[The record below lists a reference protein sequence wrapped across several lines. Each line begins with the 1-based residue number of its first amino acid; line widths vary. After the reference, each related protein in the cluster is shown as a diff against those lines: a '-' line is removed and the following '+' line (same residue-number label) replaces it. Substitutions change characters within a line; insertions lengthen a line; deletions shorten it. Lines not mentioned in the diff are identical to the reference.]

1 MVWSLQYYRFH
12 FLQRQNNLHKIVL
25 MIMIL
30 STFGHLSQYNPMMQP
45 TNFICMPIFNWPVQ
59 VESSSKINQVSGF
72 PFYPVSL
79 IFVLYYTA
87 CVQRNKIV
95 SPGVQLSPAAP
106 APLPLAVS
114 GQSSSYQCY
123 GQSSLSHQHT
133 FTLPPDQRDLSLP
146 AKHITMSVLLQW
158 CREKVLL

>member
-12 FLQRQNNLHKIVL
+12 FLQRQNNLHKTCINDNDFINSGTPVIVQYDDATNKFYL
-25 MIMIL
+25 YANIL
-30 STFGHLSQYNPMMQP
+30 LACTGRIVKQNKP
-45 TNFICMPIFNWPVQ
+45 
-59 VESSSKINQVSGF
+59 SSF
-72 PFYPVSL
+72 PFYPFSF
-79 IFVLYYTA
+79 IFVLYSA

-106 APLPLAVS
+106 VPLPLAVS

-133 FTLPPDQRDLSLP
+133 FTHGDQTRGTSP
-146 AKHITMSVLLQW
+146 YHITMSVLL
-158 CREKVLL
+158 